1 MTRRAYDSCVDV
13 TARRAEVI
21 RVFERYLVEVVE
33 RYDLCPWARGA
44 REAGVVAVDVVWD
57 RPPDEVWAAAAEAL
71 LARPTTRVAMVIA
84 PQCGLSPAEL
94 RALRD
99 RIAARFPRA
108 GVAEFHPDSALDLTS
123 PARAVPFVRR
133 SPDPLL
139 QLVPLAI
146 LDQMRGAP
154 PAAGL
159 AQQAQMLGGVAAPL
173 RRDVADRIAETNHA
187 TLVRAHDELSRVLD
201 AIAADRAAAYARAG
215 ISASRRP

>member
-44 REAGVVAVDVVWD
+44 REAGEVAVAVVWD
-57 RPPDEVWAAAAEAL
+57 TPSDDAWVAAAEAL
-71 LARPTTRVAMVIA
+71 LASPTTRVAMVIA
-84 PQCGLSPAEL
+84 PQCGLLPAEL

-99 RIAARFPRA
+99 RIAGRIPRA
-108 GVAEFHPDSALDLTS
+108 GVAEFHPDAALDLAS
-123 PARAVPFVRR
+123 PARAVPFARR

-146 LDQMRGAP
+146 LDHLRGAP
-154 PAAGL
+154 LAAGL
-159 AQQAQMLGGVAAPL
+159 AHQAQMLGGTAAPP
-173 RRDVADRIAETNHA
+173 RRDAADRIAEINHA
-187 TLVRAHDELSRVLD
+187 TLLRAHGEIERALD
-201 AIAADRAAAYARAG
+201 AIAADRDAAYARVG
-215 ISASRRP
+215 ITSSR